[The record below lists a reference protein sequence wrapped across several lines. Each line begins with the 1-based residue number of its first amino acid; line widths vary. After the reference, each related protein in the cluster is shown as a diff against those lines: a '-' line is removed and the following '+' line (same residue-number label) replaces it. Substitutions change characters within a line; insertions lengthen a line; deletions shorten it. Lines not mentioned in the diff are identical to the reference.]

1 MSHDDHG
8 FCVGAV
14 ALLIIVGLG
23 LNMENNQSYLMY
35 VPRKEFTRVIS
46 DIVSGGGR
54 ATSSNDAGNEEE
66 VEDDN
71 DNMVF
76 EVKESP
82 RTLAMRT
89 AQLKKASDAKNL
101 ATMRKKAYVKSD
113 SLYYLQR
120 NLEEREAKLQ
130 LDISKRLTSSNDRQ
144 ESDKGSNQRRNY
156 YGKEDFFSSDTEEED
171 DDDQ

>member
-1 MSHDDHG
+1 MNHHDHG
-8 FCVGAV
+8 FCVGV
-14 ALLIIVGLG
+14 VVLMIIVGLG

-35 VPRKEFTRVIS
+35 IPRKEFTRVIS

-54 ATSSNDAGNEEE
+54 GISTNDAGNEED
-66 VEDDN
+66 VEDGD
-71 DNMVF
+71 DNMIF

-82 RTLAMRT
+82 RTTAMRT

-120 NLEEREAKLQ
+120 NLEEREAQLQ
-130 LDISKRLTSSNDRQ
+130 QDISKRLTSSQHRQ
-144 ESDKGSNQRRNY
+144 ETDKGSNQRKNY

-171 DDDQ
+171 EDDQ